1 MIGYFGEPLKRY
13 GITLMFHVDSDFDVI
28 KKADSIKV
36 SLNDLSLHR
45 DRRGRPEEKVIFGEI
60 GMEPKGSN
68 NGGKGKFSLNCRY
81 TPTVIWRS
89 SALTTKSLLKR
100 RPVFP
105 IDGGLEKLHTNGL
118 SVHLTFMRTLI
129 KLIYK

>member
-1 MIGYFGEPLKRY
+1 
-13 GITLMFHVDSDFDVI
+13 MFHVDSDFDVI

-68 NGGKGKFSLNCRY
+68 NVGKG
-81 TPTVIWRS
+81 
-89 SALTTKSLLKR
+89 R
-100 RPVFP
+100 RPDFP

-118 SVHLTFMRTLI
+118 YVHLTFMRTLI